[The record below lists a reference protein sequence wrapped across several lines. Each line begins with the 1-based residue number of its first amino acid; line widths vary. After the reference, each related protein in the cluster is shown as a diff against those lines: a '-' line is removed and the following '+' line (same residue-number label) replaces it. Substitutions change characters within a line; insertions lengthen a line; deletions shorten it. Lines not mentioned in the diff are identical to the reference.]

1 MIHREIDVDLFGQAA
16 AHKNLAR
23 HDPQL
28 QFALGLF
35 PEAQQ
40 LLNMSRQTGGRRA
53 AR

>member
-1 MIHREIDVDLFGQAA
+1 
-16 AHKNLAR
+16 LAK

-28 QFALGLF
+28 QFALTLF

-40 LLNMSRQTGGRRA
+40 LLNMSRQSNSGRRA

>member
-1 MIHREIDVDLFGQAA
+1 MSQAY
-16 AHKNLAR
+16 KNLAR
-23 HDPQL
+23 YDPQL

-40 LLNMSRQTGGRRA
+40 LLNMSRQSGASRRA